1 MSATVGAFAGGVIAG
16 PFGAAAGKF
25 SPTSPQQ
32 AQTRKAFVTVTYFSC
47 PSGAFQKGMKG
58 GAACVAASAGVGAVA
73 EMVYT
78 KGQETMQ
85 TVFRSKKE

>member
-1 MSATVGAFAGGVIAG
+1 MQLRAESSRVPLERQQVSF
-16 PFGAAAGKF
+16 P
-25 SPTSPQQ
+25 PTSPQQ

-58 GAACVAASAGVGAVA
+58 GAACVAASAGLGAAA

-78 KGQETMQ
+78 KGQETIQ
-85 TVFRSKKE
+85 TVFRSK